1 MFPCGERAT
10 LWMMCWAGRSRHDT
24 IHLSMAEPEQEP
36 FSSEEQET
44 DNEPYAPS
52 YQLSE
57 REVHTTPADPDV
69 ETLLKRIEDKHLIL
83 RPDFQRTSVWDTTK
97 KSRLLES
104 LLLNL
109 PIPPCFLA
117 EDEDGTRVVV
127 DGQQRL
133 NSIDDFYHGR
143 YALCGLQVLKDL
155 NGKKWAELPPKL
167 DRKILQRVI
176 RTLVISHHSNPGIRF
191 EIFERLNS
199 GGEPLTEQEI
209 RNATLRGEFNKLLNQ
224 IANTPEFLVAVHA
237 KKPDPRLRHHELV
250 LRYFAVRAAVKDY
263 RPPLKMILSEYMREN
278 REPGAEGLQRL
289 KSLFLTALDNSR
301 SVFGDEVFRRYREK
315 DGELGFE
322 TAVSKA
328 VFELEMVSLSF
339 LSASA
344 VKLHGPAIKSA
355 FMDLSTKSVDFSES
369 LSRATDH
376 RKRFYNR
383 LDLWS
388 ARLQEIGLAS
398 ELNQFLTSRVA

>member
-1 MFPCGERAT
+1 MPESEQQPFSP
-10 LWMMCWAGRSRHDT
+10 D
-24 IHLSMAEPEQEP
+24 EQEV
-36 FSSEEQET
+36 
-44 DNEPYAPS
+44 DDEPYAPS
-52 YQLSE
+52 YHLSE

-83 RPDFQRTSVWDTTK
+83 RPDFQRTSVWDDTK
-97 KSRLLES
+97 KSRLVES

-117 EDEDGTRVVV
+117 EDEDGARVVV

-133 NSIDDFYHGR
+133 NSIDDYYHGR
-143 YALCGLQVLKDL
+143 YALCGLQVLKEL

-224 IANTPEFLVAVHA
+224 IANTADFLNAVRA
-237 KKPDPRLRHHELV
+237 RRPDPRLRHHELI
-250 LRYFAVRAAVKDY
+250 LRFFAVRAALNDY

-278 REPGAEGLQRL
+278 REPGAEGVQGL
-289 KSLFLTALDNSR
+289 KNLFLTALENSR
-301 SVFGDEVFRRYREK
+301 TVFGNDLFRRYREK

-328 VFELEMVSLSF
+328 VFELEMLSLSF
-339 LSASA
+339 LSPSDVQPNAT
-344 VKLHGPAIKSA
+344 AIKSA
-355 FMDLSTKSVDFSES
+355 FMDLSTSSTEFSES

-388 ARLQEIGLAS
+388 ARLQEIGLTS
-398 ELNQFLTSRVA
+398 ELNSILASRVA

>member
-1 MFPCGERAT
+1 M
-10 LWMMCWAGRSRHDT
+10 
-24 IHLSMAEPEQEP
+24 PESDQEP
-36 FSSEEQET
+36 FSSEEQGI
-44 DNEPYAPS
+44 DDEPYAPS

-69 ETLLKRIEDKHLIL
+69 ETLLKRIEDKNLIL
-83 RPDFQRTSVWDTTK
+83 RPDFQRTSVWDNTK
-97 KSRLLES
+97 KSRLVES

-143 YALCGLQVLKDL
+143 YPLSGLQVLKDL

-209 RNATLRGEFNKLLNQ
+209 RNATLRGNFNKLLNQ
-224 IANTPEFLVAVHA
+224 IANSPEFLASMQT
-237 KKPDPRLRHHELV
+237 KRPDPRLRHHELI
-250 LRYFAVRAAVKDY
+250 LRFFAVRAALKDY

-278 REPGAEGLQRL
+278 REPGLESL
-289 KSLFLTALDNSR
+289 SLFKNLFSKALENSR
-301 SVFGDEVFRRYREK
+301 VVFGADLFRRYREK
-315 DGELGFE
+315 DGNVGFE

-328 VFELEMVSLSF
+328 VFELEMISLSF
-339 LSASA
+339 LETSD
-344 VKLHGPAIKSA
+344 VKLLASEIRSA
-355 FMDLSTKSVDFSES
+355 FMDISLTNGNFSES

-388 ARLQEIGLAS
+388 AKLKALG
-398 ELNQFLTSRVA
+398 LTSQLNDILSSRVS

>member
-1 MFPCGERAT
+1 MPE
-10 LWMMCWAGRSRHDT
+10 L
-24 IHLSMAEPEQEP
+24 LEQEP
-36 FSSEEQET
+36 FSPEEQEV
-44 DNEPYAPS
+44 DDEPYAPA

-57 REVHTTPADPDV
+57 REVQTTPADPDV
-69 ETLLKRIEDKHLIL
+69 ETILRRIEDKNLIL
-83 RPDFQRTSVWDTTK
+83 RPDFQRTGVWDNTK
-97 KSRLLES
+97 KSRLVES

-117 EDEDGTRVVV
+117 EDENGSRVVV

-133 NSIDDFYHGR
+133 SSVDDFYHGR
-143 YALCGLQVLKDL
+143 YALTGLQVLKDL

-209 RNATLRGEFNKLLNQ
+209 RNATLRGEFNKLLNA
-224 IANTPEFLVAVHA
+224 IANSSEFLDSVRA
-237 KKPDPRLRHHELV
+237 KRPDPRLRHHELV
-250 LRYFAVRAAVKDY
+250 LRFFAVRSSVADY
-263 RPPLKMILSEYMREN
+263 RPPLKMILSEYMRQN
-278 REPGAEGLQRL
+278 RDPNSETIQRL
-289 KSLFLTALDNSR
+289 KDLFFNALQNAR
-301 SVFGDEVFRRYREK
+301 VVYGDEVFRRYRAK
-315 DGELGFE
+315 DGQLGFE

-328 VFELEMVSLSF
+328 VFELEMVSLSY
-339 LSASA
+339 LEAA
-344 VKLHGPAIKSA
+344 IVKERAAEIKSA
-355 FMDLSTKSVDFSES
+355 FMSLSVGNEAFSES

-388 ARLQEIGLAS
+388 LELNKLGLAS
-398 ELNQFLTSRVA
+398 ELNTLLASRKD

>member
-1 MFPCGERAT
+1 MPEF
-10 LWMMCWAGRSRHDT
+10 
-24 IHLSMAEPEQEP
+24 EQEP
-36 FSSEEQET
+36 FSPEEQEV
-44 DNEPYAPS
+44 DDEPYAPS
-52 YQLSE
+52 YQLAE
-57 REVHTTPADPDV
+57 REVQTIPADPDV
-69 ETLLKRIEDKHLIL
+69 ETILRRIEDKNLIL
-83 RPDFQRTSVWDTTK
+83 RPDFQRTSVWDNTK
-97 KSRLLES
+97 KSRLVES

-117 EDEDGTRVVV
+117 EDENGVRVVV

-133 NSIDDFYHGR
+133 NSVDDFYHGR

-155 NGKKWAELPPKL
+155 NGKRWAELPPKL

-209 RNATLRGEFNKLLNQ
+209 RNATMRGEFNKLLNT
-224 IANTPEFLVAVHA
+224 IANSSDFLTAMRA
-237 KKPDPRLRHHELV
+237 KRPDPRLRHHELI
-250 LRYFAVRAAVKDY
+250 LRFFAVRSAIKDY

-278 REPGAEGLQRL
+278 REPSSESVQQF
-289 KSLFLTALDNSR
+289 KTLFSNAFQNAR
-301 SVFGDEVFRRYREK
+301 IVYGDDAFRRYREK
-315 DGELGFE
+315 DGTCAFE
-322 TAVSKA
+322 SAVSKA
-328 VFELEMVSLSF
+328 VFELEMISLSYF
-339 LSASA
+339 ETSVVQSRAA
-344 VKLHGPAIKSA
+344 DIKSA
-355 FMDLSTKSVDFSES
+355 YMMLSTANSDFSDS

-388 ARLQEIGLAS
+388 AELRKLGLIS
-398 ELNQFLTSRVA
+398 ELNSFLDSREA